1 MRTYWSYL
9 DTGEAS
15 GSVLDGFFEPRAVA
29 VVGAAREPGK
39 VGHFVLENLVSAGF
53 QRPIYPVNPN
63 ATEILGLTC
72 YGNVGE
78 LPGPCDLAVVV
89 VPAAAVPGVI
99 DECAAAHIDSVI
111 VISAGFKES
120 GPAGGALEREALAR
134 ARSGGVRLLGP
145 NCLGLIA
152 SGSKLNAS
160 FAQVMA
166 PPGAISF
173 MSQSGALGTAI
184 LDYAAGEGI
193 GLANFVSLGN
203 KADLTEVDL
212 LRAWD
217 ADPATSVI
225 VAYIESVT
233 DGRLFVETAGR
244 VSART
249 PVIAIKSGRSDAG
262 ARAVSSH
269 TGSLAGS
276 RVAYDAAFDKAG
288 IIRAHDV
295 QELFDLAAGF
305 SRQPLPCGPGVALL
319 TNAGGPAVL
328 ATDACEAAGLTLA
341 SLENETIDVL
351 RGQLPPAAALY
362 NPVDILGDAT
372 PERYRG
378 ALRALYRD
386 SNVRAVIVILT
397 PQAMTDPTSTARAI
411 VEEAAVSGITTFASF
426 MGRDSVEEAWGV
438 LREGTVPSFPF
449 PERAVATLAAM
460 NRYVAFRSRPKSM
473 SPPVRGDST
482 RVQALLDETR
492 AAGRSFAT
500 EQAAAEIADAY
511 GLRVPA
517 GGVARGLARVRELA
531 ARIGYPVVM
540 KIASPDILHK
550 SDVGGILTG
559 IADEEELAQAYET
572 IVGRAR
578 AYAPEAIIHGV
589 HLQKQVAPG
598 REVIVGVDRD
608 PQFGPILMFGLGGVY
623 VEVLK
628 DVTFRLCPVT
638 PREARDMVAEIRA
651 YGLLRGARGE
661 KPADIDAVVEAIL
674 GVSALVMD
682 FPEIV
687 ELDINPLIVGNAGE
701 GAFAADV
708 RIGIGGS
715 S

>member
-1 MRTYWSYL
+1 ML
-9 DTGEAS
+9 E
-15 GSVLDGFFEPRAVA
+15 GFFEPRAVA

-39 VGHFVLENLVSAGF
+39 VGHYVLQNLISAGF
-53 QRPIYPVNPN
+53 PRPIYPVNPK
-63 ATEILGLTC
+63 ATEILGIDC
-72 YGNVGE
+72 YARLSE

-89 VPAAAVPGVI
+89 VPALAVPGVI
-99 DECAAAHIDSVI
+99 DECAGSGIGSAI

-120 GPAGGALEREALAR
+120 GPSGGALEREVLAR
-134 ARSGGVRLLGP
+134 ARKGGVRLLGP
-145 NCLGLIA
+145 NCLGLISSA
-152 SGSKLNAS
+152 SKLNAS
-160 FAQVMA
+160 FAQAM
-166 PPGAISF
+166 PPAGDISF

-203 KADLTEVDL
+203 KSDLTEIDL

-217 ADPATSVI
+217 ADASTSVI

-233 DGRLFVETAGR
+233 DGRRFVETAGR

-276 RVAYDAAFDKAG
+276 RVAYDSAFDKAG

-305 SRQPLPCGPGVALL
+305 SQQPLPCGPGVALL

-341 SLENETIDVL
+341 SLEAETIDAL

-372 PERYRG
+372 AERYRH

-386 SNVRAVIVILT
+386 PNVRAVIVILT
-397 PQAMTDPTSTARAI
+397 PQAMTDPKETALA
-411 VEEAAVSGITTFASF
+411 VAEEAAVSGITTFASF

-438 LREGTVPSFPF
+438 LRDGKVPSFPF

-460 NRYVAFRSRPKSM
+460 DRYVAFRSRPKSM
-473 SPPVRGDST
+473 SPPVRGDAA
-482 RVQALLDETR
+482 RVRLLLDETR
-492 AAGRSFAT
+492 AAGRTFAT
-500 EQAAAEIADAY
+500 EQAAAEIAEAY

-517 GGVARGLARVRELA
+517 GGVARGLVRVRALA
-531 ARIGYPVVM
+531 HRIGYPVVM

-550 SDVGGILTG
+550 SDVGGIQTG
-559 IADEEELAQAYET
+559 ITGDEELAGAYET

-578 AYAPEAIIHGV
+578 AYAPDAIIHGV
-589 HLQKQVAPG
+589 HLQQQVPPG
-598 REVIVGVDRD
+598 REVIIGVDRD

-628 DVTFRLCPVT
+628 DVTFRMCPVT
-638 PREARDMVAEIRA
+638 PKEARDMVSEIRA

-661 KPADIDAVVEAIL
+661 KPADVDAVVEALL
-674 GVSALVMD
+674 GISSLVMD

-687 ELDINPLIVGNAGE
+687 ELDINPLIVGDAGE